1 MERRRAY
8 LSVLAFGLDGV
19 LDVVMVVVFVV
30 YRVDIWRLGLVV
42 PVKPLDDL
50 EMKYQR

>member
-19 LDVVMVVVFVV
+19 LDVVMVVVLFV
-30 YRVDIWRLGLVV
+30 YRVDIWYFGLVV
-42 PVKPLDDL
+42 PAKPLDDL
-50 EMKYQR
+50 EMIYRR